1 MNRILQNHVFQSR
14 LMSTAVRFTVAEY
27 DRMIQQGVFVDRHDQ
42 RLELFY
48 GEIREVTPPNPPHE
62 DTVDLLMYWSVDNAP
77 RDQVRV
83 RIQNSLGIPALDSVP
98 EPDVA
103 WMQARSYRKR
113 RPRPADVLLLIEVAE
128 STLHSDRGE
137 KAELY
142 AAAGIKDYWIVNL
155 VDLCIEVYR
164 KPRAGKYRDVQTY
177 SVVQSLS
184 PLAFPEISLDVGY
197 VFAR

>member
-1 MNRILQNHVFQSR
+1 M
-14 LMSTAVRFTVAEY
+14 
-27 DRMIQQGVFVDRHDQ
+27 
-42 RLELFY
+42 
-48 GEIREVTPPNPPHE
+48 
-62 DTVDLLMYWSVDNAP
+62 
-77 RDQVRV
+77 
-83 RIQNSLGIPALDSVP
+83 
-98 EPDVA
+98 
-103 WMQARSYRKR
+103 
-113 RPRPADVLLLIEVAE
+113 LLLIEVAE

-164 KPRAGKYRDVQTY
+164 KPRAGKYCDVQTY
-177 SVVQSLS
+177 NVAQSLS